1 MITLHTFRKLR
12 ALFLFFII
20 SLLLGCSG
28 GLFGQKTKDPKG
40 DGFHTTLPKQGTHVV
55 IWGDHSTA
63 VAQAGTW
70 LGKQG
75 AIIIDNSRLQQAF
88 KEHHIHPNGTPSDRA
103 RLLKAGGLIGSDL
116 VVFLNVE
123 KLLLVREGNFVNAG
137 STTNQVYDLEIQGV
151 DVQSGETV
159 WQGHAKDSAPAPQS
173 EALVKSLTM
182 YALEQAWG
190 SPQKTTKSLDFGEAE
205 ESPTPIKPYAQP
217 SLSSKTREAPL
228 ADTQVTS
235 SKSVTATETAL
246 NSSPQVNQPTTTA
259 QDTTI
264 PIDNHPET
272 NFNALS
278 QTQRDTWEPKM
289 ENAVKPQEDDL
300 GIQVASGGLSLL
312 YCPAKLVYA
321 GVGSVIGGFAYILS
335 GGNDQVADNIWV
347 ASLQGTYIIRPS
359 HLRGDEPVNFMGTS
373 QQNFATSHPPSHSL
387 VAQDSNP

>member
-12 ALFLFFII
+12 ALFLFFIV

-28 GLFGQKTKDPKG
+28 GLFGQKTKDPKA

-63 VAQAGTW
+63 VAQAAAW

-75 AIIIDNSRLQQAF
+75 AIIIDDSRLQQAF

-103 RLLKAGGLIGSDL
+103 RLLKAGELIGSDL

-137 STTNQVYDLEIQGV
+137 STPNQVYDLEIQGV
-151 DVQSGETV
+151 DVQTGETV
-159 WQGHAKDSAPAPQS
+159 WQGHAKDSASAPQS

-190 SPQKTTKSLDFGEAE
+190 SPQQTTKSLELAMTE
-205 ESPTPIKPYAQP
+205 ESPMPIKPYSQQ
-217 SLSSKTREAPL
+217 SLNSKLKEAPI
-228 ADTQVTS
+228 AQTQATS
-235 SKSVTATETAL
+235 SKSVTRNETAL
-246 NSSPQVNQPTTTA
+246 NSNHRVNQPTTV
-259 QDTTI
+259 QNTTI
-264 PIDNHPET
+264 PIDNQSER

-278 QTQRDTWEPKM
+278 QPQNDPWEPKVQD
-289 ENAVKPQEDDL
+289 APPAQKDDL
-300 GIQVASGGLSLL
+300 GIQVASGSLSLL
-312 YCPAKLVYA
+312 YCPAKLLYA
-321 GVGSVIGGFAYILS
+321 GVGSVIGGFAYVLS

-373 QQNFATSHPPSHSL
+373 QKNFATIDQYHNSL
-387 VAQDSNP
+387 YARDSKH